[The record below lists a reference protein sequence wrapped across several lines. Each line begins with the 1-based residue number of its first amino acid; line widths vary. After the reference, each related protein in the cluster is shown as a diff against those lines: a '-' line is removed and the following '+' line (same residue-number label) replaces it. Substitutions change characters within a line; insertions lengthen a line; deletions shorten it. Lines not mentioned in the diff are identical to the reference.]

1 MDKVL
6 CLGLRL
12 NVNKPLMN
20 QCYYVWSLPT
30 VVPTRKSGSILM
42 PALESMSC
50 GIVFLQGMALQRK
63 SG

>member
-20 QCYYVWSLPT
+20 QCHYIWSLPM
-30 VVPTRKSGSILM
+30 VPTRNSGSIIM

-63 SG
+63 RG